1 MYLSRLKPN
10 LRSQK
15 VRHHLRDAYEMH
27 RTLSKASANYEDD
40 RILWRQELGQG
51 RNPQPII
58 LVQSQQQPDWGYLY
72 ESVPPRYLLEDAEVK
87 EIDIGFYEGQV
98 LHFRLCANPTAIKTF
113 DNGKRKR
120 LAITDP
126 EGQQEWLKRK
136 LEQAGTQP
144 LSAHLLRE
152 DWLKPRKEKHAITLY
167 SATFEGRLRVLEQD
181 TLLETL
187 RDGIGRAKGF
197 GMGLLSLA
205 PAY

>member
-15 VRHHLRDAYEMH
+15 VRYHLRDAYQMH
-27 RTLSKASANYEDD
+27 RTLSKASANYEKD
-40 RILWRQELGQG
+40 RILWRQEQGGG

-58 LVQSQQQPDWGYLY
+58 LVQSQQPPDWGYLN
-72 ESVPPRYLLEDAEVK
+72 ESVPPSYLLEPAEVK
-87 EIDIGFYEGQV
+87 KMDIGFNEGQV
-98 LHFRLCANPTAIKTF
+98 LHFRLCANPSAIKIF
-113 DNGKRKR
+113 ENGKRKR

-126 EGQQEWLKRK
+126 EGQQGWLKRK

-152 DWLKPRKEKHAITLY
+152 DWLKSRKAKHAITLY
-167 SATFEGRLRVLEQD
+167 SATFEGRLRVLEAD
-181 TLLETL
+181 TLLQTL
-187 RDGIGRAKGF
+187 RQGVGRAKGF

-205 PAY
+205 PEY